1 MVKHNNVIPNL
12 HFHKHW
18 AGRVKT
24 WFNQPARKLR
34 RRVARQSKAAS
45 IFPRPVAGSLRPAV
59 RPPTAKYNMKT
70 RLGRGFTLEELKA
83 AGVNVRVAST
93 IGISVDRRRV
103 NSSQEAMNVNVQRL
117 KEYTSKLVVFPR
129 VAGKVKKGDSAED
142 VTAAKQ
148 LTTAVLPLVKE
159 VEAVEFREITEAEK
173 KSSAYMKLRQN
184 RADVRLQGA
193 RFKRAKRLAAAAAEK
208 NM

>member
-117 KEYTSKLVVFPR
+117 KEYTSKLVVFP
-129 VAGKVKKGDSAED
+129 
-142 VTAAKQ
+142 
-148 LTTAVLPLVKE
+148 VLP
-159 VEAVEFREITEAEK
+159 ARSRRETPLRTSLPPSSSPPLSSLLSRRLRPL
-173 KSSAYMKLRQN
+173 SSARSPRLRR
-184 RADVRLQGA
+184 RALPT
-193 RFKRAKRLAAAAAEK
+193 
-208 NM
+208 